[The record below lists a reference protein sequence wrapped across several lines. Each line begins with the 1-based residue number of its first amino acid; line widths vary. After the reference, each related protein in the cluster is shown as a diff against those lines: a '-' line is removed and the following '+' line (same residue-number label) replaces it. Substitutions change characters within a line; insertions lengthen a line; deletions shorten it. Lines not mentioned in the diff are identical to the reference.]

1 VNRSFLAR
9 EWGAVSFVVTVAVGL
24 VIVPLALLFGNHG
37 PQAPPNLGTTS
48 PAAPSAASSP
58 R

>member
-37 PQAPPNLGTTS
+37 AQAPPNLPTS
-48 PAAPSAASSP
+48 PAASSAASAP